1 MSHSRS
7 IAGPSVFFSNGA
19 QEVADPRLACLRAY
33 ERLWRSDVSD
43 AEVDGLL
50 HADFVA
56 HTPAEPGTGRAEF
69 KRHLQTTL
77 GTLTE
82 LETRFE
88 PIFSAG
94 SRIAAHATVSGTH
107 AGVFFGVAPTGKRLS
122 WREVH
127 AFDVRDGE
135 IAEHWMDAALLAVY
149 MQMIGQGEPDGEAP
163 RAVPS
168 GVDRLYGPSDH
179 SVPIT
184 VYMDMVA
191 THDASTVAEW
201 ATDDY
206 VQHGPFGPN
215 VSRAEFEAGNREIVW
230 KALPDIS
237 IQLET
242 LLAYREFVAARG
254 LGQGTHTGAE
264 LFGIPATGK
273 HVTFT
278 ETHIFR
284 LRGAQVCEHWLQVDL
299 LGLLAQLQA

>member
-1 MSHSRS
+1 MSSSSS
-7 IAGPSVFFSNGA
+7 IPGRSVFFSNGA
-19 QEVADPRLACLRAY
+19 QATDDRLECLRAY
-33 ERLWRSDVSD
+33 ERLWRSDVID
-43 AEVDGLL
+43 EEVDRVL

-56 HTPAEPGTGRAEF
+56 HTPAEPGTGRAAF
-69 KRHLQTTL
+69 KRHLRMAL
-77 GTLTE
+77 GALTE
-82 LETRFE
+82 LEARFE

-107 AGVFFGVAPTGKRLS
+107 AGEFFGVAPTGKRLS

-127 AFDVRDGE
+127 AFDVRDGQ

-168 GVDRLYGPSDH
+168 GVDLVYGASDH
-179 SVPIT
+179 TVPIT
-184 VYMDMVA
+184 GYMDMVA
-191 THDASTVAEW
+191 SHDAANVAEW

-237 IQLET
+237 IELET
-242 LLAYREFVAARG
+242 LLAHREFVAARG

-264 LFGIPATGK
+264 LFGIPAAGK

-278 ETHIFR
+278 ETHIYR

-299 LGLLAQLQA
+299 LGLLGQLQS